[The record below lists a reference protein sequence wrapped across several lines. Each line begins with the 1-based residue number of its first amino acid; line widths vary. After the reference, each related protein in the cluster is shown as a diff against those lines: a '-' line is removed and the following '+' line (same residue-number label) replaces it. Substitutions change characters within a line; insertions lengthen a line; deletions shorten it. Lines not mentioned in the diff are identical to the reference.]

1 MSDGFVC
8 YQSHGNGVVKN
19 SQICCDGVTVIGGPN
34 GCGKSTVLKDA
45 AVGTPLSFQYRPQ
58 FAPLWPYFFHANRK
72 RSKGRKSKSLQG
84 VLNEFEKTLGG
95 RFVFSF
101 ENRGVYFTS
110 NKNGETTH
118 VGDEFSAGLLALG
131 WLQLHCE
138 HKCWESPAGN
148 VVTIDSPET
157 FLSPLLTVEYARLL
171 LLINFATGTR
181 SWSRLIV
188 AIFSPRYVALRNVG
202 TNSTASGFT
211 SGKKTKQTV
220 GFSLKNNLETTLV
233 PKTITCFSSRLAT
246 RLTRS
251 RFIRETFTNGIA
263 L

>member
-8 YQSHGNGVVKN
+8 YRSYGNGVVKN

-58 FAPLWPYFFHANRK
+58 YAPLWPYFFHADRK

-95 RFVFSF
+95 RFVFNF
-101 ENRGVYFTS
+101 ENCGVYFTS

-138 HKCWESPAGN
+138 HGCWKRPAGN

-157 FLSPLLTVEYARLL
+157 FLSPPLTVEYARLL

-181 SWSRLIV
+181 FLV
-188 AIFSPRYVALRNVG
+188 ASHSCDFFAAIRRIAERWGKLDRVRFYLGKQDEADGRFRFEEQLGDDACPKDDNVFFKPACDAIEAL
-202 TNSTASGFT
+202 AFYSGD
-211 SGKKTKQTV
+211 V
-220 GFSLKNNLETTLV
+220 Y
-233 PKTITCFSSRLAT
+233 
-246 RLTRS
+246 
-251 RFIRETFTNGIA
+251 
-263 L
+263 